1 MASRIVTRTAVGA
14 SIQTSRGL
22 GLKHNIQDFTT
33 LNQAINERTIVANL
47 PEPITSGMEVLP
59 AYDYQTDS
67 DLLSSQYLCIGNG
80 GHKVIVGGNTNGTG
94 GANPS
99 PNPNV
104 GTSTNAIP
112 FTIPVDHMATDT
124 GLYNMIPFLGRPV
137 SKGLSISERRD
148 YGLRRTIMLNGEL
161 WEFYFARKLKRD
173 RLTPTINITHVVDGE
188 SSTSEFVPTINNLKP
203 VHPTEDT
210 SYNGSY
216 ASVTVPVEVVWNEK
230 QIQDIRDACRV
241 LYGTENVA
249 IISEISICSGVEK
262 PITQKYPNSGPQTP
276 VNVATNTFFEAVACQ
291 VVMHITTYIPINFS
305 EREYKLEMDFGATEP
320 LYGVKAG

>member
-1 MASRIVTRTAVGA
+1 MSSRIVTRTAIGA

-33 LNQAINERTIVANL
+33 LNQAINERTIIANL
-47 PEPITSGMEVLP
+47 PEPITMGMEVLP
-59 AYDYQTDS
+59 VYDYQTDS

-80 GHKVIVGGNTNGTG
+80 GHKVITGGNSTGTGSSVNNGT
-94 GANPS
+94 
-99 PNPNV
+99 
-104 GTSTNAIP
+104 TNAIP
-112 FTIPVDHMATDT
+112 FTVPVEHQATDT
-124 GLYNMIPFLGRPV
+124 GLYNMIPFLGRTV
-137 SKGLSISERRD
+137 AKGLTIAERRD
-148 YGLRRTIMLNGEL
+148 YGLRRTIMKNGEL

-188 SSTSEFVPTINNLKP
+188 SSTAEFVPTINNLKP

-216 ASVTVPVEVVWNEK
+216 ATVTVPVEVVWDER

-249 IISEISICSGVEK
+249 IISELSICSGVEK
-262 PITQKYPNSGPQTP
+262 PIVQKYPNSGPQTP

>member
-1 MASRIVTRTAVGA
+1 MASRIVTRTAIGA

-22 GLKHNIQDFTT
+22 GIKHNLLDFTT

-47 PEPITSGMEVLP
+47 PEPITSGMEILP

-67 DLLSSQYLCIGNG
+67 DLLASQYLCIGNG
-80 GHKVIVGGNTNGTG
+80 GHKVIVGANNGGTTT
-94 GANPS
+94 
-99 PNPNV
+99 PNP
-104 GTSTNAIP
+104 GTNPGLTNAIP
-112 FTIPVDHMATDT
+112 FTVPVEHMATDT

-137 SKGLSISERRD
+137 SRGLSIAERRE
-148 YGLRRTIMLNGEL
+148 YGLRRTITLNGEL

-188 SSTSEFVPTINNLKP
+188 STTAEFVPTINNLKP

-210 SYNGSY
+210 TYNASY
-216 ASVTVPVEVVWNEK
+216 ATVTVPVEVVWTEA

-241 LYGTENVA
+241 LYGSDDYA
-249 IISEISICSGVEK
+249 IISELAICSGVEK
-262 PITQKYPNSGPQTP
+262 PVSQKYPNSGPQTP
-276 VNVATNTFFEAVACQ
+276 INIAPNTFFEAVACQ